1 MQNNESSKGN
11 VPKEDDM
18 MVTGRSCL
26 KKPDRNL
33 GHYMQRNVSQ
43 YRQEGGENQ
52 RKLKNLNRQF
62 ERDIL
67 HLENSITSLEVPEKS
82 LAAEWMSKLK
92 ARPPNM
98 NEAIARNYILTYMLR
113 LTHLDMFKVKPFNG
127 PPPQNALSNISS
139 AIPVLSTNT
148 KSISDLYCD
157 SMDNG
162 AFLNKLP
169 VPRDGAFFVMHLL
182 PNLRVVN

>member
-1 MQNNESSKGN
+1 MQHNESSKRN
-11 VPKEDDM
+11 VPKEADM
-18 MVTGRSCL
+18 IVTGKSCL

-33 GHYMQRNVSQ
+33 GHYMHRNVSQ

-82 LAAEWMSKLK
+82 LATEWMSKLK

-113 LTHLDMFKVKPFNG
+113 LTHMEMFKVKPFNG

-139 AIPVLSTNT
+139 AIVSY
-148 KSISDLYCD
+148 KEWS
-157 SMDNG
+157 
-162 AFLNKLP
+162 
-169 VPRDGAFFVMHLL
+169 
-182 PNLRVVN
+182 